1 MGKKILTWSIFIFTL
16 NLLIGQNP
24 IVSYAENNEYNS
36 FSFSVHLKTSLS
48 TKGIISEVDK
58 DSFERFLKYSMYVTD
73 KDALTIEQIDLCK
86 TVFATERSSSPN
98 LRCIYARETIKSGEK
113 PKRGSIDDKQFLA
126 DMSGYNTIDIFP
138 DIVYY
143 DIYDAYNMGQTS
155 EVVEYW
161 LDDNGNERVIAQA
174 GMEGPYYQIYY
185 DKAPDYAELDKVI
198 EFCDKGGTLIDN
210 DDGSFIYAGMIN
222 GRKYKENKT
231 FEIYTADIWKYII
244 KDDGTAVITDCKL
257 PKGIDVEPINEPI
270 VLPNELDGHKVTG
283 ITCSFS
289 DSCITK
295 LVIPENYR
303 HIERFVNMKYLK
315 EVEINSPELNL
326 VSPCFLSCPDLE
338 CVKLNV
344 KSVGTGTFVECPQ
357 LHKVEINGAEEIA
370 CCAFSD
376 LPALN
381 EVTLPDNL
389 KYIGQDAFTNT
400 NVTELVIPKNVEII
414 GILRP
419 CYIKNGELVDP
430 LTLDCIKIANDECI
444 IKGYSN
450 TEAQIYAD
458 TNGYN
463 FVSFDANYGDANCD
477 GSVDM
482 ADVVLIM
489 QALANP
495 NKYGIDGSAEHHL
508 TEQGRNNGDMDGNG
522 LTVGD
527 AQAIQRKL
535 LGLDSESSEIE
546 PELGDIVSIKTP
558 YRPAMSDW
566 SGIGIL
572 LEFDSKDYS
581 ITLSTNEGHFTTWDI
596 ETGDGVVT
604 NVGKTYDVGNKG
616 YIFWTPDN
624 LHYDEKFESEILV
637 IGEKN
642 GKSIEVGKIVIN
654 MNDKNTLSAVIK

>member
-1 MGKKILTWSIFIFTL
+1 M
-16 NLLIGQNP
+16 
-24 IVSYAENNEYNS
+24 
-36 FSFSVHLKTSLS
+36 
-48 TKGIISEVDK
+48 
-58 DSFERFLKYSMYVTD
+58 
-73 KDALTIEQIDLCK
+73 
-86 TVFATERSSSPN
+86 
-98 LRCIYARETIKSGEK
+98 
-113 PKRGSIDDKQFLA
+113 
-126 DMSGYNTIDIFP
+126 
-138 DIVYY
+138 
-143 DIYDAYNMGQTS
+143 
-155 EVVEYW
+155 
-161 LDDNGNERVIAQA
+161 
-174 GMEGPYYQIYY
+174 
-185 DKAPDYAELDKVI
+185 
-198 EFCDKGGTLIDN
+198 
-210 DDGSFIYAGMIN
+210 
-222 GRKYKENKT
+222 
-231 FEIYTADIWKYII
+231 
-244 KDDGTAVITDCKL
+244 
-257 PKGIDVEPINEPI
+257 
-270 VLPNELDGHKVTG
+270 
-283 ITCSFS
+283 
-289 DSCITK
+289 
-295 LVIPENYR
+295 
-303 HIERFVNMKYLK
+303 
-315 EVEINSPELNL
+315 NL